1 MMASEVFFG
10 NYEAEEAN
18 LAYSILKSTMKVSI
32 QTKELKFFKRLSF
45 CCILK
50 LQ

>member
-18 LAYSILKSTMKVSI
+18 LAYAILKSTMKVSI
-32 QTKELKFFKRLSF
+32 QTKDVKLVARLYF
-45 CCILK
+45 CYILK